1 MGRDKLQKERES
13 ERKYYQKD
21 LLARFRN
28 ITSRAHLEL
37 QHECFFLSRMTI
49 INSRLKTV
57 SDA

>member
-28 ITSRAHLEL
+28 ITSGAHLEL
-37 QHECFFLSRMTI
+37 QYEFFLSRMTI

>member
-1 MGRDKLQKERES
+1 MGRDKIQKERES

-37 QHECFFLSRMTI
+37 QHEFFFI
-49 INSRLKTV
+49 KNDYYKQ
-57 SDA
+57 